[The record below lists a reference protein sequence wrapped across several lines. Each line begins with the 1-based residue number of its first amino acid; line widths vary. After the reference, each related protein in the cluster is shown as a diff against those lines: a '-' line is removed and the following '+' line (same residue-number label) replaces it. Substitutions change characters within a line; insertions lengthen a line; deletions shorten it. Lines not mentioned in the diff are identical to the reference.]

1 MPIFDEG
8 EDNFFDAYDEI
19 RTSIDSSSSDN
30 SLITDQV
37 LELQRTEYEL
47 WTKEPM
53 SVDDRRKRFF
63 RGMGFDELV
72 QSPVGCSMD
81 TEDSTIGSSEE
92 KMDAKRIM
100 TTSGVVSNSLSSPD
114 VGEPEDSFCCIK
126 DLDSG
131 RQFMVHE
138 FGQDGFPSMF
148 KEVGSE
154 KLMTLQEF
162 EIFLGLS
169 RSVQKL
175 SRKDVVLFREKTICS
190 HDTKKNN
197 YLNWWRSFTK
207 RRHHV
212 GASNY
217 NVSVKKTRLTRS
229 MRTKVHRYR
238 KNCMDFTAL
247 YMGQEVQGHKGL
259 IRAMKFSPSG
269 RYLAS
274 GGEDCVVRIWQII
287 EAEDSCKC
295 VTTDGS
301 SRFVGKVKGTKL
313 VEGKASN
320 VAPVFIPKRIFKI
333 EESPLLELRGHTS
346 DILDLS
352 WSQSNCLLTSSK
364 DKTVR
369 LWKVGSDGCLK
380 IFQHNNYV
388 TCVQFNPVEDRLFIS
403 GSIDGKVRIWDI
415 LENRVIDWV
424 EIGDMATAVCYR
436 PDGKGF
442 VVGSIKGNCRFYD
455 CSAKT
460 MQLDLQFSLC
470 SKKKSSGKPIT
481 SLQFCPEDY
490 KRIMIT
496 SADSRI
502 RICNGVDIILILKGH
517 RKAKNQLYASFSSD
531 GRHVVS
537 VGEDSNVYI
546 WSYDVSGNLPCRG
559 AKLIRSSEFFF
570 SKGASIAVPWPG
582 MGCNYREAIVNN
594 SNHISSQPQ
603 KISEQVCRLKNPD
616 CLSLGAWPFSD
627 GSSRVS
633 ATWPEEKLSLQTKPR
648 LLPEDCH
655 QQYHHLHHDYW
666 SLTSMA
672 STWNSVIV
680 TAGDDGAIRSFHN
693 FGLPI
698 RL

>member
-8 EDNFFDAYDEI
+8 EYNFFDAYDEI

-37 LELQRTEYEL
+37 LELRRIDYEL
-47 WTKEPM
+47 WMKEPM

-72 QSPVGCSMD
+72 QSPVGRSMD
-81 TEDSTIGSSEE
+81 AEDSTIRSSEE

-100 TTSGVVSNSLSSPD
+100 TTGGVVLNSLSSPD
-114 VGEPEDSFCCIK
+114 VGEPADSFCCIK

-138 FGQDGFPSMF
+138 FGRDGFPIMF

-169 RSVQKL
+169 QSVQKL
-175 SRKDVVLFREKTICS
+175 SRKDVVLFREKTICN
-190 HDTKKNN
+190 HDTKKSN
-197 YLNWWRSFTK
+197 YSNWWRSFTN
-207 RRHHV
+207 RRQRV

-247 YMGQEVQGHKGL
+247 YMGQEIQGHKGL
-259 IRAMKFSPSG
+259 IRTMKFSPSG

-274 GGEDCVVRIWQII
+274 GGEDCVIRIWQII

-295 VTTDGS
+295 VATDGS
-301 SRFVGKVKGTKL
+301 SKFDGKVKGTKL

-352 WSQSNCLLTSSK
+352 WSQSNVMYCANL
-364 DKTVR
+364 V
-369 LWKVGSDGCLK
+369 
-380 IFQHNNYV
+380 HNV
-388 TCVQFNPVEDRLFIS
+388 
-403 GSIDGKVRIWDI
+403 
-415 LENRVIDWV
+415 
-424 EIGDMATAVCYR
+424 
-436 PDGKGF
+436 
-442 VVGSIKGNCRFYD
+442 
-455 CSAKT
+455 
-460 MQLDLQFSLC
+460 
-470 SKKKSSGKPIT
+470 
-481 SLQFCPEDY
+481 
-490 KRIMIT
+490 
-496 SADSRI
+496 
-502 RICNGVDIILILKGH
+502 GH
-517 RKAKNQLYASFSSD
+517 RKAKNQLSASFSSD

-546 WSYDVSGNLPCRG
+546 WNYDGSGNLPCRG
-559 AKLIRSSEFFF
+559 AKLIRSSEYFF

-594 SNHISSQPQ
+594 SNHTSSQPQ
-603 KISEQVCRLKNPD
+603 KISEQVFWLKNPD
-616 CLSLGAWPFSD
+616 CFSLGTWPFSD

-633 ATWPEEKLSLQTKPR
+633 ATWPEEKLSLQTKHR
-648 LLPEDCH
+648 LQPEDCH
-655 QQYHHLHHDYW
+655 QHYHHLHHDYW
-666 SLTSMA
+666 SLPPMA

-680 TAGDDGAIRSFHN
+680 TAGDDGALRSFHN

>member
-19 RTSIDSSSSDN
+19 STSIDSSSSDN

-37 LELQRTEYEL
+37 LELRRIEYEL

-72 QSPVGCSMD
+72 HSPVGCSMD
-81 TEDSTIGSSEE
+81 TQDSTIGSSEE

-100 TTSGVVSNSLSSPD
+100 TTSGVVLNSLSSPD

-138 FGQDGFPSMF
+138 FGRDGFPSMF

-190 HDTKKNN
+190 HDTKKSN

-212 GASNY
+212 GASNH

-247 YMGQEVQGHKGL
+247 YMGQEIQGHKGL

-287 EAEDSCKC
+287 EAEDSCRC

-364 DKTVR
+364 DKT
-369 LWKVGSDGCLK
+369 
-380 IFQHNNYV
+380 
-388 TCVQFNPVEDRLFIS
+388 
-403 GSIDGKVRIWDI
+403 
-415 LENRVIDWV
+415 
-424 EIGDMATAVCYR
+424 
-436 PDGKGF
+436 GF

-460 MQLDLQFSLC
+460 MQIDLQLSLS

-481 SLQFCPEDY
+481 GLQFCPEDY

-502 RICNGVDIILILKGH
+502 RICNGVDVILILK
-517 RKAKNQLYASFSSD
+517 D

-546 WSYDVSGNLPCRG
+546 WSYDVSGNPPCRG

-603 KISEQVCRLKNPD
+603 KISEQVFRLKNPD
-616 CLSLGAWPFSD
+616 CCSLGTWPFSD

-648 LLPEDCH
+648 LLTEDCH
-655 QQYHHLHHDYW
+655 QHYHHLHHDHW

-680 TAGDDGAIRSFHN
+680 TAGDDGAIRNNSRNLRAVPSHMQ
-693 FGLPI
+693 PI
-698 RL
+698 STQFEQAKG